1 MRKLLQVFFW
11 ALIVCAVVE
20 ITNEGR
26 DVAAFGLGK
35 ISLDVEKFGTKFGD
49 VGDGLVAEGVCID
62 NFSRKMEMGRVG
74 LGFGKDLRRI
84 ATPAIL
90 IGGLIL
96 SGSATGAVFLLCH
109 AGPWL
114 VSITELS

>member
-35 ISLDVEKFGTKFGD
+35 ISLDVDKFGTKFGD
-49 VGDGLVAEGVCID
+49 VGDGLVAEGVCIV
-62 NFSRKMEMGRVG
+62 NFSRNMEMARVG

-84 ATPAIL
+84 GTRTDSRCLLWTEKSLDPP
-90 IGGLIL
+90 
-96 SGSATGAVFLLCH
+96 SAGTLHRIIANEGV
-109 AGPWL
+109 
-114 VSITELS
+114 